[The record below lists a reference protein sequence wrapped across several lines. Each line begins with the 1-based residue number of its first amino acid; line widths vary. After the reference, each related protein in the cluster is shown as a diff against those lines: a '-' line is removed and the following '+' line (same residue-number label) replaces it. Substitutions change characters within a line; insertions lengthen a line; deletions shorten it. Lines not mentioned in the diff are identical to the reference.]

1 MNLKNLFAKIK
12 GFVINLFTK
21 VDKTAK
27 KFIPVGIK
35 MVEAIKKF
43 VDSDLAD
50 VIVQVIPGD
59 LDNALKAFLERVA
72 PDIIINLR
80 KWESIIGVEDKNQ
93 KLKLIFEELKNLD
106 KVDRDGIK
114 TELAAQF
121 NAAILGFVDSNSEV
135 LPISDIKIMTLTA
148 YHHPEVAELD
158 EEAA

>member
-1 MNLKNLFAKIK
+1 MKLKNLFTKIK
-12 GFVINLFTK
+12 NFVVGFFAK

-27 KFIPVGIK
+27 KFIPIGIE

-50 VIVQVIPGD
+50 VIVQIIPGT
-59 LDNALKAFLERVA
+59 LDDTLKAFLEKVA

-80 KWESIIGVEDKNQ
+80 KWNSIVGVEDTNQ
-93 KLKLIFEELKNLD
+93 KLKLIFEELKSLE

-114 TELAAQF
+114 TELAAQI
-121 NAAILGFVDSNSEV
+121 NAAVLGFVDSTSDA
-135 LPISDIKIMTLTA
+135 LPVSDIKIMTLTA
-148 YHHPEVAELD
+148 YHHPEVLTD